1 MQAWHAKAL
10 RACGPPN
17 IVSTDGRVLSALA
30 IAGYRSLRE
39 LIVPLGRLNVI
50 TGANGSGKSSVYRSL
65 RLLAETAR
73 GGVITSLAR
82 EGGLPS
88 TLWAG
93 PERFSRGMLSGE
105 FEVQG
110 TTRNA
115 PVSLRL
121 GFAGDPFGYAID
133 LGLPHPGTSRF
144 VLDPVIKRE
153 CIWSGPVL
161 RPSALLVDRQGAALR
176 TRDEN
181 GDWQTVPQP
190 VASFDSMMTEFAD
203 PRCAPEMIAVREQ
216 IRSWRFYDHFRTD
229 VDAPARMPQ
238 IGTHTPVLSD
248 DGADLAA
255 ALQTIREIGDPA
267 ALDAAIDD
275 AFPGS
280 RLDVATQNG
289 RFEVLMQQHG
299 LLRPLKAAELSDGT
313 LRYLLLVAALLTPRP
328 PALLV
333 LNEPETSLHPDLLP
347 ALARLITRVAA
358 HSQVLVVSHAA
369 RLTASL
375 EREDATESIV
385 LEKHFGATRLAD
397 AEERDIPPW
406 KWPSR

>member
-1 MQAWHAKAL
+1 M
-10 RACGPPN
+10 
-17 IVSTDGRVLSALA
+17 LSALA

-65 RLLAETAR
+65 RLLADTAR

-110 TTRNA
+110 TTRNS

-121 GFAGDPFGYAID
+121 GFAGDPFSYAID

-203 PRCAPEMIAVREQ
+203 PRTAPEMIAVREQ

-229 VDAPARMPQ
+229 VDAPARTPQ

-248 DGADLAA
+248 DGVDLAA

-280 RLDVATQNG
+280 RLEVATQDG

-299 LLRPLKAAELSDGT
+299 LLRPLKGAELSDGT

-347 ALARLITRVAA
+347 ALARLITRAAA

-369 RLTASL
+369 RLIAAL
-375 EREDATESIV
+375 EREDASESIV

-397 AEERDIPPW
+397 AEERAIPPW